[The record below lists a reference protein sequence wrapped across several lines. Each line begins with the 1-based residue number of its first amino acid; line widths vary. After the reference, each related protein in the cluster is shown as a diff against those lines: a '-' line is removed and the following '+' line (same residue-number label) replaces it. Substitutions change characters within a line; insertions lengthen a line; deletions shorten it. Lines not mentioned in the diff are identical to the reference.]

1 MVPYRT
7 EPPFS
12 FSHGFIRLPPLFPI
26 HRLSP
31 SLHSGPSRLYRMQE
45 GKKQN
50 RKQHIAVI
58 GCRHWIQEEERSLSS
73 LSLCIHWM
81 SSKDPPGVL
90 FRGGSDWL
98 SLSRPPSLSLS
109 LRRGLL
115 SISLFLSLSLS
126 IYLSMTWLP
135 HGSHPS
141 YGADVVSPG
150 CQLDMEGVNNC
161 DCARFG

>member
-12 FSHGFIRLPPLFPI
+12 FAHGFIRLPPLFRV

-45 GKKQN
+45 GKKLN
-50 RKQHIAVI
+50 RKKHIPVI
-58 GCRHWIQEEERSLSS
+58 GCRHWIQEEERSLSSLS

-90 FRGGSDWL
+90 FRGGLDWL
-98 SLSRPPSLSLS
+98 SLSRPPALP
-109 LRRGLL
+109 REREGGREGERERGR
-115 SISLFLSLSLS
+115 
-126 IYLSMTWLP
+126 
-135 HGSHPS
+135 
-141 YGADVVSPG
+141 
-150 CQLDMEGVNNC
+150 EGGR
-161 DCARFG
+161 AGERERGRAGERERGREGER